1 VRLSFSKPV
10 FVLLAGASAPE
21 GVTMGHAGALVQGG
35 RGTIFSKTTAL
46 QAAGARVFTSIES
59 LVHGVVSSDV

>member
-1 VRLSFSKPV
+1 L
-10 FVLLAGASAPE
+10 
-21 GVTMGHAGALVQGG
+21 
-35 RGTIFSKTTAL
+35 SKTAAL